1 MRAVNGP
8 DVSGKMHEIVQMIDS
23 TLPYEPASEDEA
35 AFVQLIRR
43 AQEGDAR
50 ALDELM
56 ILSQGRVAATAWR
69 MLGSEEDARDATQ
82 EVFLKAFKYLGSFK
96 QERDFF
102 AWLYGITVNVCRD
115 MMRQRMR
122 RADRFGPLEAEGGAG
137 AMEELVGPDDVE
149 EAAIRAQERALV
161 ARALSRLTD
170 KERAAIVL
178 RDMEGFSAEE
188 VARITG
194 SSAGTVRSRL
204 SSARAK
210 IKTYCD
216 RFLRQ
221 RRRG

>member
-1 MRAVNGP
+1 MRAVNDPNVAGEMP
-8 DVSGKMHEIVQMIDS
+8 EVAQMIDC

-43 AQEGDAR
+43 ARDGDAR

-56 ILSQGRVAATAWR
+56 SLSQGRVAATAWR

-137 AMEELVGPDDVE
+137 PLEEMAGPDDVE

-170 KERAAIVL
+170 RERAAIVL

-194 SSAGTVRSRL
+194 SSAGTVRSQL

>member
-1 MRAVNGP
+1 
-8 DVSGKMHEIVQMIDS
+8 MIDS
-23 TLPYEPASEDEA
+23 PTAYDPSSEEQA
-35 AFVQLIRR
+35 AFVQLIGR
-43 AQEGDAR
+43 ARDGDAR

-69 MLGSEEDARDATQ
+69 MLGNEEDARDATQ

-115 MMRQRMR
+115 LLRQRMR
-122 RADRFGPLEAEGGAG
+122 RADRFGPLEGDEGAG
-137 AMEELVGPDDVE
+137 GLEAIAGPDDVE

-170 KERAAIVL
+170 RERAVIVL
-178 RDMEGFSAEE
+178 RDMEGLSAEE
-188 VARITG
+188 VSRITG
-194 SSAGTVRSRL
+194 SSAGTVRSQI

-216 RFLRQ
+216 RFVRQ